1 MAEGLFFS
9 VLNYGIEIYA
19 NTWLSATLDEQIR
32 NSMAF
37 SKEDNRKLQIL
48 VNKVLRVLTASNY
61 ETSTKQLHSKS
72 HQLSVHQRCAF
83 FSLVSVKKYLVCQ
96 QPRYHFSKFASR
108 KDQTMRT
115 RSMGSTGA
123 DYMLSISRCSFFY
136 RSIRLYRLLPEDL
149 LIMDNLKKFKCKV
162 KDWVIRNV
170 SLLPP

>member
-1 MAEGLFFS
+1 MNTLTWEHHLYGNDEHKGLLDKLSYRASLIFRLSRVMPNHRLRVMAEGLFFS

-96 QPRYHFSKFASR
+96 QPRYHFSKFAS
-108 KDQTMRT
+108 
-115 RSMGSTGA
+115 
-123 DYMLSISRCSFFY
+123 C
-136 RSIRLYRLLPEDL
+136 
-149 LIMDNLKKFKCKV
+149 
-162 KDWVIRNV
+162 
-170 SLLPP
+170 